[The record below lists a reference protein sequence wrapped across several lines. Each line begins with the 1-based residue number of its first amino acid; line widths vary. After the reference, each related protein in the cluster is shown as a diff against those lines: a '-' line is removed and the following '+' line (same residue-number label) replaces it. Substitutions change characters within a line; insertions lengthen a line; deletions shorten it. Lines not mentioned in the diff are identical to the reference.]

1 MMIKTESYKIFSEI
15 YCRLIQL
22 QWSYILAMDVG
33 VHIDMP
39 TKEWVTTQGPVSSF
53 FKGFRGIG
61 IYIYIDIIYIPISL
75 KP

>member
-33 VHIDMP
+33 VYRVKLKHLPYGSLERYDHLISDRP
-39 TKEWVTTQGPVSSF
+39 EQLDEKVETIIHE
-53 FKGFRGIG
+53 IG
-61 IYIYIDIIYIPISL
+61 GG
-75 KP
+75 

>member
-33 VHIDMP
+33 VYNDFLKIKLVVWASVPPAEEGVQKQYMLYQRK
-39 TKEWVTTQGPVSSF
+39 TRF
-53 FKGFRGIG
+53 F
-61 IYIYIDIIYIPISL
+61 L
-75 KP
+75 H